1 MKLQS
6 RLFWVVFAAF
16 AVFAAG
22 CTSKSGQ
29 GGGNETVSL
38 VGAGSTFINP
48 IMSRWAANF
57 QQVHPNVQINYQ
69 SIGSGAGIQQV
80 KAGTVDFGAS
90 DVALDDAKLKDM
102 PPVIQVPESAGP
114 VCITYNLPDL
124 KEPLKLTAATLS
136 GIYLGTIKNW
146 HDQAIVKA
154 NPGVKL
160 PGTAIAVVHRSDGSG
175 TTGIFTTYLA
185 AVNPDWAKKV
195 GASISVNWPVGLGG
209 KGSEGVT
216 GVVKQT
222 PGAIGYVE
230 LSYATQNHLP
240 VVEMENKAEKFVA
253 PSAAGTTAAIDAFKA
268 ELSRDVRTPI
278 VDPPAS
284 APDAYPISGFTFLII
299 PKDGSDRAKRQELKD
314 FVQYILTDG
323 QQLSQGLDYAPLPS
337 SISSLD
343 QTLLSQMTAAS
354 APLK

>member
-1 MKLQS
+1 
-6 RLFWVVFAAF
+6 
-16 AVFAAG
+16 
-22 CTSKSGQ
+22 
-29 GGGNETVSL
+29 
-38 VGAGSTFINP
+38 
-48 IMSRWAANF
+48 
-57 QQVHPNVQINYQ
+57 
-69 SIGSGAGIQQV
+69 
-80 KAGTVDFGAS
+80 
-90 DVALDDAKLKDM
+90 
-102 PPVIQVPESAGP
+102 
-114 VCITYNLPDL
+114 
-124 KEPLKLTAATLS
+124 
-136 GIYLGTIKNW
+136 
-146 HDQAIVKA
+146 
-154 NPGVKL
+154 
-160 PGTAIAVVHRSDGSG
+160 
-175 TTGIFTTYLA
+175 
-185 AVNPDWAKKV
+185 
-195 GASISVNWPVGLGG
+195 LGG

-240 VVEMENKAEKFVA
+240 VVEMENKAGKFVA
-253 PSAAGTTAAIDAFKA
+253 PSAAGTTASIDAFKA
-268 ELSRDVRTPI
+268 ELSQDVRKPI

-343 QTLLSQMTAAS
+343 QNLLSQMTAAG

>member
-1 MKLQS
+1 MKLRS
-6 RLFWVVFAAF
+6 RLFWIALAGF
-16 AVFAAG
+16 AVLAAG
-22 CTSKSGQ
+22 CQSKSGQ
-29 GGGNETVSL
+29 GSANETVSL

-48 IMSRWAANF
+48 IMTRWTANF
-57 QQVHPNVQINYQ
+57 QQAHPDVQINYQ

-90 DVALDDAKLKDM
+90 DVALNDEKLKDM
-102 PPVIQVPESAGP
+102 PPVIQIPESAGP
-114 VCITYNLPDL
+114 VCITYNLPDV

-146 HDQAIVKA
+146 HDPAIVRA

-160 PGTAIAVVHRSDGSG
+160 PSTAIAVVHRSDGSG

-185 AVNPDWAKKV
+185 AVNPDWSKKV

-222 PGAIGYVE
+222 PGTIGYVE

-240 VVEMENKAEKFVA
+240 VVEMENKAGKFVA
-253 PSAAGTTAAIDAFKA
+253 PSAAGTTASIDAFKA
-268 ELSRDVRTPI
+268 ELSQDVRKPI

-323 QQLSQGLDYAPLPS
+323 QHLSQGLDYAPLPS

-343 QTLLSQMTAAS
+343 QNLLSQMTAAG

>member
-6 RLFWVVFAAF
+6 LLLWIVLASLAL
-16 AVFAAG
+16 FAAG
-22 CTSKSGQ
+22 CSKSGQ
-29 GGGNETVSL
+29 GGANETVGL
-38 VGAGSTFINP
+38 VGAGSTFVNP
-48 IMSRWAANF
+48 IMTRWTANF
-57 QQVHPNVQINYQ
+57 QQAHPNVQINYQ

-90 DVALDDAKLKDM
+90 DVALKDEQLKGM
-102 PPVIQVPESAGP
+102 PPVIQIPESAGP

-124 KEPLKLTAATLS
+124 KAPLRLTGETLS

-146 HDQAIVKA
+146 HDPAILKA
-154 NPGVKL
+154 NSGVKL
-160 PGTAIAVVHRSDGSG
+160 PSTAIAVVHRSDGSG

-185 AVNPDWAKKV
+185 AVNPEWAQKV
-195 GASISVNWPVGLGG
+195 GAGISVNWPVGLGG

-240 VVEMENKAEKFVA
+240 VAEMENKGGKFVA
-253 PSAAGTTAAIDAFKA
+253 PSAAGATAAIAAFQT
-268 ELSRDVRTPI
+268 ELGQDVRQPI

-284 APDAYPISGFTFLII
+284 AADAYPISGLTFLIL
-299 PKDGSDRAKRQELKD
+299 PKDGSDRAKRQGLKD
-314 FVQYILTDG
+314 FVQYVLTDG
-323 QQLSQGLDYAPLPS
+323 QQLSSELDYSPLPPS
-337 SISSLD
+337 LSSLD
-343 QTLLSQMTAAS
+343 QNLLSQMTAS
-354 APLK
+354 GAPLK

>member
-1 MKLQS
+1 MKL
-6 RLFWVVFAAF
+6 RGHVWWVVVAAL
-16 AVFAAG
+16 AVLAG
-22 CTSKSGQ
+22 CQSKS
-29 GGGNETVSL
+29 GGNETVGL

-48 IMSRWAANF
+48 IMSRWTADF
-57 QQVHPNVQINYQ
+57 QQAHPNVQINYQ

-90 DVALDDAKLKDM
+90 DVALTDEQLKSM
-102 PPVIQVPESAGP
+102 PPVIQIPESAGP

-124 KEPLKLTAATLS
+124 KQPLRLTGETLS

-146 HDQAIVKA
+146 HDAAIVKA

-160 PGTAIAVVHRSDGSG
+160 PATAIAVVHRSDGSG
-175 TTGIFTTYLA
+175 TTGIFTTYLS
-185 AVNPDWAKKV
+185 AVSPAWAKKV

-240 VVEMENKAEKFVA
+240 VAEVENKAGKYVA
-253 PSAAGTTAAIDAFKA
+253 PSAAGATAAIAA
-268 ELSRDVRTPI
+268 LQTELSQDVRKPI

-284 APDAYPISGFTFLII
+284 AAEAYPISGLTFLII
-299 PKDGSDRAKRQELKD
+299 PKDGPDRAKRQALKN
-314 FVQYILTDG
+314 FVQYILTAG
-323 QQLSQGLDYAPLPS
+323 QQLSQGLDYSPLPAS
-337 SISSLD
+337 VSSLD
-343 QTLLSQMTAAS
+343 QNLLSQMTAAG

>member
-6 RLFWVVFAAF
+6 RLFWIVLAAF
-16 AVFAAG
+16 ALVAAG
-22 CTSKSGQ
+22 CQSKSGQ
-29 GGGNETVSL
+29 GGASETVGL

-48 IMSRWAANF
+48 IMTRWTANF
-57 QQVHPNVQINYQ
+57 QQAHPNVQINYQ

-90 DVALDDAKLKDM
+90 DVALKDDQLKAM

-146 HDQAIVKA
+146 HDPAIVKA
-154 NPGVKL
+154 NPGTRL
-160 PGTAIAVVHRSDGSG
+160 PNTAIAVVHRSDGSG

-240 VVEMENKAEKFVA
+240 VAVLQNKAGKFVA
-253 PSAAGTTAAIDAFKA
+253 PSAAGATAAIDAFRT
-268 ELSRDVRTPI
+268 ELGQDVRTPI
-278 VDPPAS
+278 VDPPSS
-284 APDAYPISGFTFLII
+284 AADAYPISGLTFLII
-299 PKDGSDRAKRQELKD
+299 PKEGADRAKRQNLKD

-323 QQLSQGLDYAPLPS
+323 QQLSQGLDYSPLPS
-337 SISSLD
+337 SLSSLD
-343 QTLLSQMTAAS
+343 QSLLSQMTAAG